1 MVVKIYSYILS
12 FKLSRGFSES
22 SVVDRVVFWVPN
34 LLLRVELVSGVVD
47 GSEDEAT
54 GVRAS
59 EGVDELATG
68 DAERRA

>member
-12 FKLSRGFSES
+12 LSRGFSES
-22 SVVDRVVFWVPN
+22 SVVDKVVFWVRN

-54 GVRAS
+54 GVGAS

>member
-1 MVVKIYSYILS
+1 MVDK
-12 FKLSRGFSES
+12 
-22 SVVDRVVFWVPN
+22 VVFWVRN

-54 GVRAS
+54 GVGAS